1 MPGPALHLG
10 EIVVVGGGCYGT
22 FYTEQLIEARDRG
35 KLTYR
40 RLLAVDRDPECQ
52 VRQLPSSLGDY
63 ELVVQDWDAFF
74 DDYLGHAVEESR
86 AIPANSVI
94 VPSPLMPHL
103 MYRWLFRRAQTRWPD
118 RTVETG
124 ALGEMIGTP
133 YETTAPDLT
142 RYVSFAD
149 WICPTHC
156 IEPATCPVIKAPRTW
171 EMSEALETYVRRGHP
186 RTRVSGPVLYVC
198 RHQVYGVGAFAVED
212 VVAGDRLVA
221 EAGADGGPVDV
232 IVGTISACHGA
243 VNALR
248 IGASGSF
255 AGSGNP

>member
-1 MPGPALHLG
+1 MTEPPLQFG

-35 KLTYR
+35 KITYR
-40 RLLAVDRDPECQ
+40 RLLVVDQDPECQ
-52 VRQLPSSLGDY
+52 VRRTRGDSSDY
-63 ELVVQDWDAFF
+63 ELVAEDWDAFF
-74 DDYLGHAVEESR
+74 DAYLGETLNGGR
-86 AIPANSVI
+86 AISPNSVI

-103 MYRWLFRRAQTRWPD
+103 MFRWLLRRARSRWPD
-118 RTVETG
+118 RTVATAPLDEP
-124 ALGEMIGTP
+124 IGTP

-171 EMSEALETYVRRGHP
+171 EMSEALEQYVRRGRP
-186 RTRVSGPVLYVC
+186 GTRMSGPVLFVC
-198 RHQVYGVGAFAVED
+198 RHQVHGVGGFAVDE

-221 EAGADGGPVDV
+221 EAGADGGAADV

-248 IGASGSF
+248 IGASGSYS
-255 AGSGNP
+255 ASGNP